1 MASGKTWN
9 RRAALTGGAALA
21 AGGGYLALGR
31 RAGPAVHH
39 KIEPGT
45 FRRGNVAEPES
56 LDPCLVQGQPEEEII
71 GDLMIGLTT
80 SDVHARPIP
89 GMATHWETS
98 ADGLTWIFHLREALW
113 SDGTPVSADDF
124 VFSWQRI
131 LDPASAAIY
140 AYFLYPLKN
149 AQPISSGK
157 MPVTAL
163 GARAVDARTLEV
175 RLEHPAPYLLEMLT
189 HMTMVPQPR
198 HVVRAKGR
206 AWAQPGA
213 YVSNGPYLLSEW
225 VPNGHVTLLKNPRF
239 YDAANVS
246 VRKVIFYPTDDYGA
260 ALRRF
265 RAGELDFQD
274 RMPDD
279 QIGWIRQNIPQ
290 TIDLKPQLIVDFL
303 SVNMTRKPFDDIRV
317 RQAIDLALNREA
329 IAQKIL
335 RGGYGP
341 AYSFVPPTVANY
353 PGGVFTSSKGV
364 PPMDAIARAQALM
377 AAAGFSQA
385 HPLRCTYMIRSTTAG
400 NYRSVAA
407 AVQQMLALV
416 HIDIA
421 ILPNDMMMFYD
432 TIQQQNYDIAQAGWA
447 ADFNDASTFLDL
459 LRIGSGNNWG
469 KYLNP
474 AYDAALDAA
483 QHDTDIASRGRTLA
497 TAEAMVLRDHAVMP
511 LYFWL
516 NRNITWPYIRGWAA
530 NPLDYHRTR
539 WVTID
544 EAARARQFA

>member
-9 RRAALTGGAALA
+9 RRLALAGGAALA
-21 AGGGYLALGR
+21 AGGGYLALGQR
-31 RAGPAVHH
+31 SGPAIHH

-80 SDVHARPIP
+80 SDMHGRPIP
-89 GMATHWETS
+89 GMAERWETS
-98 ADGLTWIFHLREALW
+98 ADGLTWTFHLREAAW
-113 SDGTPVSADDF
+113 SDGTPVSAEDF

-131 LDPASAAIY
+131 LDPASAAFY

-149 AQPISSGK
+149 AQPISGGK
-157 MPVTAL
+157 MPVAAL
-163 GARAVDARTLEV
+163 GARAIDAHTLEV
-175 RLEHPAPYLLEMLT
+175 HLEHPAPYLLEMLT

-206 AWAQPGA
+206 KWAQPGT
-213 YVSNGPYLLSEW
+213 YVSNGPYILSEW

-246 VRKVIFYPTDDYGA
+246 VQKVIFYPTDDYGA

-274 RMPDD
+274 RMPDE
-279 QIGWIRQNIPQ
+279 QIAWIRRNIPQ
-290 TIDLKPQLIVDFL
+290 TIDPKPQLIVDFL
-303 SVNMTRKPFDDIRV
+303 SVNITRKPFDDVRV
-317 RQAIDLALNREA
+317 REAIDLALNREA
-329 IAQKIL
+329 ITQKIL

-341 AYSFVPPTVANY
+341 AYSFVPPDVANY
-353 PGGVFTSSKGV
+353 PGGVFTSSKGM
-364 PPMDAIARAQALM
+364 PPMDAIARARSLM
-377 AAAGFSQA
+377 AAAGFSDA

-432 TIQQQNYDIAQAGWA
+432 TLQQQNYDIAQAGWQ
-447 ADFNDASTFLDL
+447 ADFDDASTFLDL

-483 QHDTDIASRGRTLA
+483 QRDVDIASRGRKLA
-497 TAEAMVLRDHAVMP
+497 AAEAMVLKDHAVMP

-516 NRNITWPYIRGWAA
+516 NRNITWPYVKGWAA